1 MKYTVPSF
9 HGGIDIKKE
18 TGSNSSEIIQTYIP
32 NYALIVL
39 KTYETQPD
47 FRIVVYEGQEIA
59 EGQVIAQSSTG
70 FKFHAPIPCV
80 LHKIVQVVT
89 PMGYISQAL
98 VIKLSGYFTLSLK
111 SSERYHWRSL
121 NSNDIRF
128 LLNDKGVICSISG
141 KPLTEELAQNSPAD
155 ILVIN
160 TLIQDI
166 VSHGETQLFENAKT
180 KILEAAAILHKIFN
194 FSSIIIATQFEHEF
208 NSNELKIIEELKIPI
223 SFRLFPLK
231 YPQADKQLIEKIL
244 LKTYPKTETHN
255 ILTLETRTLIAIYD
269 AVVKN
274 KPYIEQF
281 VFVGGNCLK
290 TSALLKAKIGTPIG
304 SLIEELGGFI
314 MKPDIIAINSV
325 LKGQKTLDLD
335 TPVTKNMHAII
346 ALNNTLWHHK
356 ASSICT
362 TCGTCIDVCPCLCNP
377 MEMYKNIQYN
387 IQFKNTKKN
396 LEKCITCGLCTYVC
410 PSYIKL
416 QDLFLKAKRDLL

>member
-9 HGGIDIKKE
+9 HGGIEIKKE
-18 TGSNSSEIIQTYIP
+18 TNSTSAEIIQTYIP
-32 NYALIVL
+32 NYALLVL
-39 KTYETQPD
+39 KTYENQPD

-59 EGQVIAQSSTG
+59 EGQVVAQSNTG
-70 FKFHAPIPCV
+70 YKIHAPIPCV

-98 VIKLSGYFTLSLK
+98 VIKLSGYFTLSLN

-128 LLNDKGVICSISG
+128 LLNEKGVICSISG
-141 KPLTEELAQNSPAD
+141 KPLTEELAQNSSAD

-160 TLIQDI
+160 TLIQDMNC
-166 VSHGETQLFENAKT
+166 HGENLLFENTKT

-194 FSSIIIATQFEHEF
+194 FSSIIIATHFEYEF
-208 NSNELKIIEELKIPI
+208 TNTEIKIIEELKIPI
-223 SFRLFPLK
+223 NFRLFPLK
-231 YPQADKQLIEKIL
+231 YPQADNHLIEKTL
-244 LKTYPKTETHN
+244 LKTYPKNEAHK
-255 ILTLETRTLIAIYD
+255 ILTLETRTLIAVYD

-274 KPYIEQF
+274 KPFIEQY

-314 MKPDIIAINSV
+314 MKPDIIAINNV

-346 ALNNTLWHHK
+346 ALNNTLWQHQS
-356 ASSICT
+356 SSICT

-377 MEMYKNIQYN
+377 MEMYKNQMYN
-387 IQFKNTKKN
+387 IQFKNTRKYF
-396 LEKCITCGLCTYVC
+396 EKCIACGLCTYVC
-410 PSYIKL
+410 PGYIKL